1 MARFWVNERDDG
13 PWQFA
18 VRRSM
23 VVPSGAPKTG
33 NYIFLFSFSYVVFLV
48 KERGA
53 HHTENETFFHGAR
66 APPPLLIFSIVL
78 GRSRDAKIFN
88 II

>member
-23 VVPSGAPKTG
+23 VVRSGAPKTG
-33 NYIFLFSFSYVVFLV
+33 NYIFLLSFSYVVFLV

-53 HHTENETFFHGAR
+53 HHTERETRFPWSAGATT
-66 APPPLLIFSIVL
+66 PI
-78 GRSRDAKIFN
+78 DIFN
-88 II
+88 SVRQVT